1 MNHNEIEVDE
11 FPAPT
16 WRKRLLVLLLAVAT
30 AGTIVWVLTIPPKPV
45 PRELIP
51 PPADVQRCTR
61 GQTQGCVGGI
71 AGVIVSPAA
80 PAPSVPR

>member
-1 MNHNEIEVDE
+1 MNPNDIEVDE
-11 FPAPT
+11 YPAPT

-30 AGTIVWVLTIPPKPV
+30 ASTIVWVLTIPPTPV

-61 GQTQGCVGGI
+61 GQTQGCVGGM
-71 AGVIVSPAA
+71 AGVIVQPAA
-80 PAPSVPR
+80 VPASAPR